1 MSKRNFVPTWAVIP
15 CLAIVAIIA
24 LSSVAFAEV
33 LTMSPHKI
41 VLNAQGQFEDVQAVI
56 RMPMQA
62 GYTLSDYQ
70 VTLSFNGIPII
81 QAFNMRYCYIDDNF
95 LASFDRMAVQN
106 HPTVIGMANTMV
118 TATVAGWY
126 SAVNSDGNSYTHDF
140 SWTDDVEIVAPGR

>member
-1 MSKRNFVPTWAVIP
+1 MSKRNFVRTGIIIP
-15 CLAIVAIIA
+15 CMAIVAIIA

-41 VLNAQGQFEDVQAVI
+41 VLNAQGKFEDVQAVI

-95 LASFDRMAVQN
+95 LASFDRTAIQN
-106 HPTVIGMANTMV
+106 HPTVIGMANTTV
-118 TATVAGWY
+118 IATVAGWY
-126 SAVNSDGNSYTHDF
+126 SAVNADGLSYTHDF
-140 SWTDDVEIVAPGR
+140 SWTDDVEIVDPGR

>member
-1 MSKRNFVPTWAVIP
+1 MSKRNFVPAWAVIP
-15 CLAIVAIIA
+15 CIAIAAIMA
-24 LSSVAFAEV
+24 VSSVARAEV

-56 RMPMQA
+56 RMPMQP
-62 GYTLSDYQ
+62 GYSLADYQ

-95 LASFDRMAVQN
+95 LTSFDRTSIQN
-106 HPTVIGMANTMV
+106 HPDVMAMANTTV

-126 SAVNSDGNSYTHDF
+126 TAVAADGSSYTHDF
-140 SWTDDVEIVAPGR
+140 SYTDTVEIVAPGK